1 MINKDKK
8 SIILNWV
15 VVLVVLLSVILT
27 YYRSFI
33 SKDYE
38 IIPMEDSD
46 EILIEDEMVEVS
58 ETEENLDRDLGADQI
73 LE

>member
-1 MINKDKK
+1 MINTENK

-15 VVLVVLLSVILT
+15 VILIVLLSLIFT

-38 IIPMEDSD
+38 IIPIEDNEDSVLEEGVQTGD
-46 EILIEDEMVEVS
+46 VE
-58 ETEENLDRDLGADQI
+58 ETVGDDLSVDQVF
-73 LE
+73 E

>member
-15 VVLVVLLSVILT
+15 VVLVILLTLVLT

-38 IIPMEDSD
+38 IIPMEDS
-46 EILIEDEMVEVS
+46 EEFVVEEGAELQV
-58 ETEENLDRDLGADQI
+58 TEEVNESNLSTDQI